1 LEAKTEGF
9 RCVLIVLVSYGVLYP
24 VLMMLENS
32 RTTAVAGAVVFF
44 LTASLLFYLSIKQRG
59 TVRGNYSGI
68 FSGLFFWA
76 SIGELLESAGFV
88 KIESW
93 MNMPLYFA
101 LLLMFLLLWWS
112 GQISSSPAFGN
123 AHFLAIWGL
132 HAYMVNQYNLL
143 GKTHWSTYLSAF
155 VFGMMAVL
163 FAFKLTKAKSRD
175 EAMAYGLAMLLTGW
189 TVIEYLWGWGIVP
202 GP

>member
-1 LEAKTEGF
+1 MEAKTEGF